1 MSQPSAL
8 LLGVAV
14 LGGIMGLAGIVWM
27 RLTGAD
33 VARARRLAGARGL
46 AVADVLDLT
55 APPPRAV
62 RVAGRIRCAD
72 PLIGPDDEALVAYH
86 RDVAVRMPN
95 GRWQTIE
102 RIREHRSFEL
112 WDHAGSLRL
121 DPAEAAEPLIT
132 MPAIWEGDPSELEG
146 PHAAAVERL
155 TRDEGAPVAARAVTR
170 VIPVTDPLLV
180 LAGVRV
186 DGGSPFLA
194 PPPGGYL
201 ISALDLSTAM
211 RLLGG
216 SRRHQLT
223 AAIIM
228 IAAGALL
235 AAVGLL
241 GALVARLA
249 GA

>member
-1 MSQPSAL
+1 MSEPSTL
-8 LLGVAV
+8 LLGLAV
-14 LGGIMGLAGIVWM
+14 LGGLIGLAGFVWM
-27 RLTGAD
+27 RLSGAD
-33 VARARRLAGARGL
+33 LAMARRLAGARGL
-46 AVADVLDLT
+46 AVADVLDL
-55 APPPRAV
+55 AASPPRAV

-72 PLIGPDDEALVAYH
+72 PLIGPDDEAMVAYH
-86 RDVAVRMPN
+86 RDVAVRMPD

-132 MPAIWEGDPSELEG
+132 MPAIWEGDPAELEG

-155 TRDEGAPVAARAVTR
+155 TRDEGAPLAARAVTR

-180 LAGVRV
+180 LAQVRME
-186 DGGSPFLA
+186 GGSPSLA
-194 PPPGGYL
+194 PPRGGYL
-201 ISALDLSTAM
+201 ISALDLSSAM

-216 SRRHQLT
+216 SRRRQLT
-223 AAIIM
+223 TAIGM
-228 IAAGALL
+228 VAGGALL
-235 AAVGLL
+235 GVVGLV
-241 GALVARLA
+241 GALLARLA